1 MFNIHMKVKLE
12 LQNGDLC
19 GLVGFLVN
27 EHQFIYVVKN
37 TEQAYDIFE
46 VEKDGQNIIMEQ
58 LTKFCPKMP
67 NLKYIAM
74 RLVQTLYLEFNEK
87 LMTITEGIKMD
98 QNRLSANN

>member
-1 MFNIHMKVKLE
+1 MKVNLE

-67 NLKYIAM
+67 NLKLIAM
-74 RLVQTLYLEFNEK
+74 RLVQTLYIEFNK
-87 LMTITEGIKMD
+87 QLMIATEGTKID
-98 QNRLSANN
+98 QNRLSAGN